1 METVSL
7 AKAVTNARLQ
17 VSEIRLGKG
26 WTHQFGSCP
35 LPRCTVGTTLSS
47 NGWNLLHNA
56 NHFGES
62 GRSILD
68 IRHVGITE
76 TL

>member
-17 VSEIRLGKG
+17 VSEIQLGKG

-47 NGWNLLHNA
+47 NGWNPYCIMQIVL
-56 NHFGES
+56 ES